1 MVGTLSATGKDAGE
15 TLTYSLVSNGQSSS
29 QHNSSFTVS
38 GTQILTA
45 AAIDYETTSTLN
57 LNIQVSDGT
66 STYQEAFTVYVNDV
80 NDNAPTD
87 LAVSTSTFAE
97 SVTSGTG
104 VASITTTDADSSAVN
119 SFTYSLISGNG
130 TNDADNSSF
139 TISGPSLVTSGTF
152 NYETKSS
159 LKVYLQVNDGVAS
172 YAKALTF
179 TVSDVNETPTDISL
193 TSTRVFE
200 NVPVGTQVGILS
212 TTDPDS
218 GNTFTYSLV
227 SSNDARD
234 DDNGSF
240 TVSGTSLVTSGTID
254 YETKSSMNIYVN
266 VNDGV
271 NLSLIHISEPT
282 RPY

>member
-1 MVGTLSATGKDAGE
+1 M
-15 TLTYSLVSNGQSSS
+15 
-29 QHNSSFTVS
+29 
-38 GTQILTA
+38 
-45 AAIDYETTSTLN
+45 
-57 LNIQVSDGT
+57 
-66 STYQEAFTVYVNDV
+66 
-80 NDNAPTD
+80 D
-87 LAVSTSTFAE
+87 LH
-97 SVTSGTG
+97 
-104 VASITTTDADSSAVN
+104 
-119 SFTYSLISGNG
+119 
-130 TNDADNSSF
+130 
-139 TISGPSLVTSGTF
+139 LVTSGTF

-172 YAKALTF
+172 YAKALTL

-193 TSTRVFE
+193 TSTRVVE
-200 NVPVGTQVGILS
+200 NVAVGTQVGTLS

-271 NLSLIHISEPT
+271 NDYAKAFTISVSDTLEPIT
-282 RPY
+282 DVGFAQQVL